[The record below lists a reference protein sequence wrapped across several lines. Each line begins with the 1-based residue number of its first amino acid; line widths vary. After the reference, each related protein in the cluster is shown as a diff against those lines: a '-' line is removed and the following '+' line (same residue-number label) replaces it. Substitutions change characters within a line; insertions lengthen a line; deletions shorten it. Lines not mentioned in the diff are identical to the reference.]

1 MSIGAFSLS
10 LNVKDIHA
18 SKDFYEK
25 LGFTVFGGDINQLW
39 LIMQN
44 NDVTIGLF
52 QGMFE
57 GNLMTFNPGWSNKA
71 ELLDDFKD
79 IRTLKKDYVSKGIKV
94 LDEGEANEHGPS
106 SFTMTD
112 PDGNVILI
120 DQHV

>member
-10 LNVKDIHA
+10 LNVKDIQA
-18 SKDFYEK
+18 SKTFYEK
-25 LGFTVFGGDINQLW
+25 IGFTVFGGNIEQLW

-44 NDVTIGLF
+44 EDVTIGLF

-57 GNLMTFNPGWSNKA
+57 GNLMTFNPGWDGNA
-71 ELLDDFKD
+71 QLVPDFKD
-79 IRTLKKDYVSKGIKV
+79 IRVLKQDYLDKGIDV
-94 LDEGEANEHGPS
+94 IDDGEANEHGPS